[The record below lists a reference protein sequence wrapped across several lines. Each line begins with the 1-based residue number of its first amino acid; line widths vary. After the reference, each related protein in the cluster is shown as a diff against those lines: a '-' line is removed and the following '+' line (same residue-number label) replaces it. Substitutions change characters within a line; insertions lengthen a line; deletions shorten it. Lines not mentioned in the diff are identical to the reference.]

1 MISSR
6 WDKRELEVVNYF
18 YDQLS
23 KNGDSIEKIVF
34 CIKGGLDEDRDNFHK
49 KVMEKLKELKDDEH
63 NLNHNFYPIRTERAI
78 AIYKAK
84 FSKH

>member
-1 MISSR
+1 
-6 WDKRELEVVNYF
+6 
-18 YDQLS
+18 
-23 KNGDSIEKIVF
+23 
-34 CIKGGLDEDRDNFHK
+34 
-49 KVMEKLKELKDDEH
+49 MEKFKDDEH

>member
-23 KNGDSIEKIVF
+23 KNGASIEKIVF
-34 CIKGGLDEDRDNFHK
+34 LLKCCLDEDRDNFHK
-49 KVMEKLKELKDDEH
+49 KVMEKFKDDEH

>member
-23 KNGDSIEKIVF
+23 KNGASIEKIVF
-34 CIKGGLDEDRDNFHK
+34 CIKGGLDEDLKLRDDH
-49 KVMEKLKELKDDEH
+49 
-63 NLNHNFYPIRTERAI
+63 YPIN
-78 AIYKAK
+78 
-84 FSKH
+84 